1 MVKLQHSQGSPRG
14 QRQACNYKFSSFSY
28 PTRSLIAHVF
38 AFSNRLGPNARHM
51 PFNTNII
58 TEWILHRQ
66 LNDSITAKWSF
77 PCTEQRTKKTASLL
91 FSFTIFLP
99 ALPLF
104 FLVSRMFGEMTED
117 EEEEEVKSAFQ
128 EQFTCRWAR
137 RGNCESG
144 ATIWSNNKVVHCQ
157 QILLRC
163 EIIFSP
169 LNERRE
175 IDEGE
180 FSFLHTC
187 KRDSFVQLSHWYSVS
202 VRGLWHHWAAS
213 PRNTNPPLT
222 STASISFPSAIRY
235 ASDSFAKILFCV
247 LLLFMYQ
254 TAFFLLSG
262 DITVR
267 VVHEKIIMQRR
278 LKAWRWKSKEINKKR
293 FPL

>member
-180 FSFLHTC
+180 FSFLHTYMQARFLC
-187 KRDSFVQLSHWYSVS
+187 SAFSLIFSQCS
-202 VRGLWHHWAAS
+202 G
-213 PRNTNPPLT
+213 TLT
-222 STASISFPSAIRY
+222 SLSRFTPKHKSSPNFNGKHLVPLRNSLCFWFIRENTFLCAVIVYVSNSFFFTFGRY
-235 ASDSFAKILFCV
+235 YSESCAWENYNA
-247 LLLFMYQ
+247 
-254 TAFFLLSG
+254 T
-262 DITVR
+262 TV
-267 VVHEKIIMQRR
+267 
-278 LKAWRWKSKEINKKR
+278 KSMAVEIDGK
-293 FPL
+293 